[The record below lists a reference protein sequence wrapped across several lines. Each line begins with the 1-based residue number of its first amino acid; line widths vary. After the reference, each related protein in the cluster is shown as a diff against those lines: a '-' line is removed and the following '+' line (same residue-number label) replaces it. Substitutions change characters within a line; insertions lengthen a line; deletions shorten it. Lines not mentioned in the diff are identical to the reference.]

1 MSVTLDMFPE
11 PTADPVPR
19 VPRRSRPM
27 APYVPDPRRRR
38 PIALA
43 HATAEERVKA
53 HG

>member
-19 VPRRSRPM
+19 VRPRSRPM
-27 APYVPDPRRRR
+27 PTWTTRRRR